1 MVSVVISNLIG
12 PFITPLLFARMYLPA
27 VGAFQ
32 DWIPTEALDNLSP
45 LYRSVM
51 MQTGLSVFVPL
62 AVGQVVRALFTETVS
77 KYVVKWK
84 LGKVG
89 QVMLLLLVWLVFS
102 HRLHALQRPR
112 GFRPFY
118 TDRTG

>member
-12 PFITPLLFARMYLPA
+12 PFITPLLFAKLYLPSVA
-27 VGAFQ
+27 AFQ
-32 DWIPTEALDNLSP
+32 EWIPTEALDNLSP

-62 AVGQVVRALFTETVS
+62 AVGQVVRALFTEPVA

-89 QVMLLLLVWLVFS
+89 QVMLLLLVW
-102 HRLHALQRPR
+102 
-112 GFRPFY
+112 
-118 TDRTG
+118 